1 MEPQSKQYTCKNP
14 GECEKSDKGEIIEIA
29 PGDDLICP
37 GCKRNTL
44 EPYEAKKKFPFWVY
58 PVVIALALALCGG
71 IYFGYLKYIAPS
83 EVSKKPV
90 TETPGKDLEPP
101 KPPEPQKSPKV
112 LVEEGIA
119 FVKQSKYE
127 DAERAFRKAVDL
139 DPGNADALG
148 NLGAVYSVMGK
159 KDDAFKYTSTAN
171 EKNPRNPNW
180 WMNLAEIYCTRGDRD
195 NAIKALEN
203 AVKNGFK
210 DMNALKD
217 MNLQL
222 IENDPSYTRIVG
234 SM

>member
-90 TETPGKDLEPP
+90 TQRHRVKTLNHQNHLSLKNLP
-101 KPPEPQKSPKV
+101 KSSLRKV
-112 LVEEGIA
+112 SL
-119 FVKQSKYE
+119 S
-127 DAERAFRKAVDL
+127 
-139 DPGNADALG
+139 
-148 NLGAVYSVMGK
+148 
-159 KDDAFKYTSTAN
+159 
-171 EKNPRNPNW
+171 
-180 WMNLAEIYCTRGDRD
+180 
-195 NAIKALEN
+195 
-203 AVKNGFK
+203 
-210 DMNALKD
+210 
-217 MNLQL
+217 
-222 IENDPSYTRIVG
+222 
-234 SM
+234 